1 MHYEAQLAAH
11 LERNDPAAAA
21 AFAAAAPA
29 ARREACEIVR
39 DKAQTVAEVWPLV
52 AFLFTEPDIE
62 DVDEKVW
69 RKVMKPGARSLL
81 RKAATVIA
89 DAEPFDA
96 ATLEAGLR
104 ELIDAE
110 GVSANRVLQPVRV
123 AITGTNV
130 SPGIFESLVALGRER
145 SIARLDRAIGRLGD
159 ALPGDDSDPG

>member
-1 MHYEAQLAAH
+1 
-11 LERNDPAAAA
+11 
-21 AFAAAAPA
+21 
-29 ARREACEIVR
+29 
-39 DKAQTVAEVWPLV
+39 
-52 AFLFTEPDIE
+52 
-62 DVDEKVW
+62 
-69 RKVMKPGARSLL
+69 
-81 RKAATVIA
+81 VIA

-130 SPGIFESLVALGRER
+130 SPGIFESLVARGRVR
-145 SIARLDRAIGRLGD
+145 STARLDRAIGRLGD